1 MTSPTASCLLL
12 PLHRR
17 HTLLPLHR
25 RRHTWKVYLR
35 LAAYVNNARQV
46 GIRIKDL
53 ALAAVIGPEV
63 ETQVTWLQSKG
74 LLGRNKTC
82 PACNQQMDMQHRS
95 DITDK
100 YRWRCPDSS
109 CKKSVSLRSGSFF
122 EQSRLKLR
130 QWIVLMYWWAR
141 EYPRHRRDTGP
152 DKMGAV
158 CKRENKKRE

>member
-1 MTSPTASCLLL
+1 MGERAA
-12 PLHRR
+12 
-17 HTLLPLHR
+17 HTQR
-25 RRHTWKVYLR
+25 ESIQAQKEQYSQNGSV
-35 LAAYVNNARQV
+35 
-46 GIRIKDL
+46 L

-82 PACNQQMDMQHRS
+82 PACNQPMDMQHRS

-122 EQSRLKLR
+122 EQSCLKLR
-130 QWIVLMYWWAR
+130 QWIVLVVVVVVGSRVSSERCSRGSRGRR
-141 EYPRHRRDTGP
+141 EDCNADISVLPRHLQLETP
-152 DKMGAV
+152 QP
-158 CKRENKKRE
+158 